1 MTIKVAIINYGT
13 GNIRSLYNS
22 LKKIEV
28 EGIKKELAGQVQIH
42 ARLDT
47 AIDKLTDVSTSIK
60 SMLAVHE
67 EKLSQQ
73 EKVDDILFEKVKERA
88 EELDIVYRDLQRDI
102 SQVEKRLL
110 LEIKSLKS
118 DLTDRVGILERWRWF
133 ILGGALVLGYILAKN
148 LPIFLAAIA
157 N

>member
-1 MTIKVAIINYGT
+1 MPTT
-13 GNIRSLYNS
+13 TNS
-22 LKKIEV
+22 NNNVQKLAVQV
-28 EGIKKELAGQVQIH
+28 EGIKKDLQSQKAIH
-42 ARLDT
+42 SRLDT

-73 EKVDDILFEKVKERA
+73 EKVDDILFEKVRERA

-102 SQVEKRLL
+102 AQTEKRLL
-110 LEIKSLKS
+110 TEIKSLKV

-133 ILGGALVLGYILAKN
+133 ILGGALVIGYIIAKN
-148 LPIFLAAIA
+148 LPTFLAAIA

>member
-1 MTIKVAIINYGT
+1 MAPSTNNNNNVQKLAV
-13 GNIRSLYNS
+13 
-22 LKKIEV
+22 EV

-102 SQVEKRLL
+102 SQEKRLL